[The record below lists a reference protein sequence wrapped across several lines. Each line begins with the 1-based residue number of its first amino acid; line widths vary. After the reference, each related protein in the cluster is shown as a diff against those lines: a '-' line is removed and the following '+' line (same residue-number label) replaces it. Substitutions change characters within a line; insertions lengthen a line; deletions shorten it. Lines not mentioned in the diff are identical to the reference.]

1 MNVLKKIALLFFI
14 ACISLVVNAQD
25 SSFHFIKTIPG
36 DFSYFNVDNL
46 DNIYLLT
53 AGDQLKKINL
63 NGDSIG
69 IYNNVRR
76 YGQLS
81 SIDVSNSLKTLVYYK
96 DFSSVIELDK
106 QLSVLHTV
114 DLRTQNI
121 FSVKAIATS
130 YDNNIWL
137 FDEGER
143 KLKKVD
149 DNGVLLLETVDFSS
163 LFDSI
168 PSPVKIID
176 KDGFVYLYDP
186 AKGFYI
192 FDYYGSLKNKLPF
205 LHWHSVEVIGKTM
218 FGFDSTT
225 LYAYAANSFNLLQYT
240 LPVDFKDAV
249 QIKISNNKVYLL
261 KKDGLTVYAINNQNQ

>member
-14 ACISLVVNAQD
+14 ACISQVVHAQD
-25 SSFHFIKTIPG
+25 SAFHFIKTIPG

-53 AGDQLKKINL
+53 SGNQLKKINL

-69 IYNNVRR
+69 IYNDVRG

-81 SIDVSNSLKTLVYYK
+81 SIDVSNPLKTLVYYK

-106 QLSVLHTV
+106 QLSVLHTA

-130 YDNNIWL
+130 YDNNLWL

-168 PSPVKIID
+168 PSPVKIVD

-186 AKGFYI
+186 AQGFYI

-225 LYAYAANSFNLLQYT
+225 LYAYAVNSLNLLQYT
-240 LPVDFKDAV
+240 LPADFKSAV

-261 KKDGLTVYAINNQNQ
+261 KKDGLTVYSINN

>member
-1 MNVLKKIALLFFI
+1 MNTLKKIALLFFI

-25 SSFHFIKTIPG
+25 SSFHFIKTISG

-53 AGDQLKKINL
+53 AGNQLKKINL

-69 IYNNVRR
+69 VYNNVRG
-76 YGQLS
+76 YGQLYTL
-81 SIDVSNSLKTLVYYK
+81 DVSNPLKTLVYYK

-106 QLSVLHTV
+106 QLAVLHTV

-130 YDNNIWL
+130 YDNNLWL
-137 FDEGER
+137 FDDGER

-149 DNGVLLLETVDFSS
+149 DNGVSLLETVDFSS

-186 AKGFYI
+186 TKGFYI

-225 LYAYAANSFNLLQYT
+225 LYAYAANSLNLRQYQ
-240 LPVDFKDAV
+240 LPAVFSDAI
-249 QIKISNNKVYLL
+249 QIKISNNKVYVL
-261 KKDGLTVYAINNQNQ
+261 KKEGLIVYSINN

>member
-1 MNVLKKIALLFFI
+1 MNALKNIALLFFI
-14 ACISLVVNAQD
+14 VCTSSVAIAQQD
-25 SSFHFIKTIPG
+25 SSFKFIKAIPG

-69 IYNNVRR
+69 VYNNVRR

-81 SIDVSNSLKTLVYYK
+81 SIDVSNPLKTLVYYK

-106 QLSVLHTV
+106 QLSVLHTA

-130 YDNNIWL
+130 YDNNVWL
-137 FDEGER
+137 FDEEDR

-149 DNGVLLLETVDFSS
+149 DNGVLLSETVDFSS

-192 FDYYGSLKNKLPF
+192 FDYYGALNNRLPF
-205 LHWHSVEVIGKTM
+205 LQWHSVEVIGKTM

-225 LYAYAANSFNLLQYT
+225 LYAYASNSLNLQQYA
-240 LPVDFKDAV
+240 LPVDFKNAI

-261 KKDGLTVYAINNQNQ
+261 KKDGLTVYSVNNN